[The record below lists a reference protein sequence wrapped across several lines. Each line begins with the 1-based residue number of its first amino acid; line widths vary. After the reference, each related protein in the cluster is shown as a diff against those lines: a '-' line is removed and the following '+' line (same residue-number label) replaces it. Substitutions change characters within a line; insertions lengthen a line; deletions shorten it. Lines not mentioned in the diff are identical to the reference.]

1 MKNIL
6 IIGTGSIA
14 LQHYNNLIKIKKKN
28 NLDLNFFFHSKSL
41 ARGKSIEKKLNYKVR
56 HLEEEKIKNY
66 EFSRIIIATSIS
78 EHFKWI
84 KYFASKKNLIFCE
97 KPLVYKKKD
106 LVWLKKNRHE
116 LKNKLLVGF
125 QSRFNPIIT
134 KIKKEIKNKKNGKLL
149 LLDFVCEQS
158 IKDWRP
164 GTDYRKEFAYGKMNN
179 NLKSIIWELC
189 HDLDLAIF
197 FLGKPSSVYG
207 FEKKLS
213 DLKIKAKDYAEIKLN
228 YDNKVIINISL
239 NMFSP
244 TLYRNVRI
252 IFSKKVLEV
261 NLIDNSLIEIKKEK
275 SQKKKFNWDRKKSLY
290 LEMYNFINGKL
301 KKFAKIQDGINVSE
315 TLINF
320 QSNGTKKTI

>member
-14 LQHYNNLIKIKKKN
+14 LQHYNNLIKVKKRN
-28 NLDLNFFFHSKSL
+28 NLNLNFFFHSKSL

-125 QSRFNPIIT
+125 QSRFNPIIA
-134 KIKKEIKNKKNGKLL
+134 KIKQEIKNKKNGKLL
-149 LLDFVCEQS
+149 LLDFVCEQN

-164 GTDYRKEFAYGKMNN
+164 GTDYKKEFAYGKMNN

-228 YDNKVIINISL
+228 YDNKIIINISL

-244 TLYRNVRI
+244 TLCRNVRI
-252 IFSKKVLEV
+252 IFSKKVLEA

-275 SQKKKFNWDRKKSLY
+275 SQKKQFNWDRKKSLY
-290 LEMYNFINGKL
+290 LEMDNFINGKL

>member
-14 LQHYNNLIKIKKKN
+14 LQHYKNLIKIKNKN
-28 NLDLNFFFHSKSL
+28 NLDLNFFFHSKSI
-41 ARGKSIEKKLNYKVR
+41 ARGKNIEKKLNYKVR
-56 HLEEEKIKNY
+56 HLKEERIKNY
-66 EFSRIIIATSIS
+66 VFSRVIIATSIS

-97 KPLVYKKKD
+97 KPLVYKKQE
-106 LVWLKKNRHE
+106 LVWLKKNIKK
-116 LKNKLLVGF
+116 LKDKLLVGF

-149 LLDFVCEQS
+149 VVDFICEQS

-164 GTDYRKEFAYGKMNN
+164 GTDYKKEFAYGKMND
-179 NLKSIIWELC
+179 NLKSVIWELC

-197 FLGKPSSVYG
+197 FLGKPSSIQG

-213 DLKIKAKDYAEIKLN
+213 DLKIKSKDYAEINLN
-228 YDNKVIINISL
+228 YNDKIIINISL

-244 TLYRNVRI
+244 KLRRNVRI
-252 IFSKKVLEV
+252 IFSKK
-261 NLIDNSLIEIKKEK
+261 
-275 SQKKKFNWDRKKSLY
+275 F
-290 LEMYNFINGKL
+290 
-301 KKFAKIQDGINVSE
+301 
-315 TLINF
+315 
-320 QSNGTKKTI
+320 

>member
-14 LQHYNNLIKIKKKN
+14 LQHYNNLIKVKKRN
-28 NLDLNFFFHSKSL
+28 NLNLNFFFHSKSL

-125 QSRFNPIIT
+125 QSRFNPIIA
-134 KIKKEIKNKKNGKLL
+134 KIKQEIKNKKNGKLL
-149 LLDFVCEQS
+149 LLDFVCEQN

-164 GTDYRKEFAYGKMNN
+164 GTDYKKEFAYGKMNN

-228 YDNKVIINISL
+228 YDNKIIINISL

-244 TLYRNVRI
+244 TLCRNVRI
-252 IFSKKVLEV
+252 IFSKKVLEA

-290 LEMYNFINGKL
+290 LEMDNFINGKL